1 MTDKYLELYIKE
13 VQKSLEKQLDP
24 LKKEMDQVQSDIKE
38 LLKFKTQALTLV
50 GAGTVLVSIIFN
62 LVQFFFTKG

>member
-24 LKKEMDQVQSDIKE
+24 LKKEMDQVQSDVKE